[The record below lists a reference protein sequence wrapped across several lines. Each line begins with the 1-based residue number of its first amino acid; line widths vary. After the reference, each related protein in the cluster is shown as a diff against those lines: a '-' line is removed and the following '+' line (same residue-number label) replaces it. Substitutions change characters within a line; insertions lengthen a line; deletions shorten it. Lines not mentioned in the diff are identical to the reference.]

1 MLHASIYV
9 VHLRRLK
16 LDTRLAELDISPC
29 YPLNVIKF
37 AIDQRGVIDV
47 NDEDDKKAHLRR
59 RI

>member
-9 VHLRRLK
+9 VHLRRLNFN
-16 LDTRLAELDISPC
+16 RLAELDISSC

-47 NDEDDKKAHLRR
+47 NDEDDKQAHLRR